1 MEGNQ
6 LSGAGKLR
14 PPKQGRNVL
23 IIAPSTF
30 LRESVVLILERSKF
44 TVIDEETSTVN
55 SQCDGIMVAP
65 DIALGVGTNARD
77 IDTVTEQIRA
87 VRTRFEEVKSAVIT
101 NQLGA
106 SEVLK
111 ALAAGVDAI
120 LSMDASFIILQ
131 SSLELVLMG
140 HRIFPAVPAHLLAF
154 YPESEPAKLD
164 PIPREIN
171 DMQPFEVAQSCGE
184 NKRSRDMSGQVVQF
198 SRPRPIE
205 TSSGEVSIDPL
216 VFSDREKQ
224 ILRCLVAGLPN
235 KLIAREL
242 GIAETTVKVHVKS
255 VLRKVRAANRTQAAM
270 WAVTRRGGLTSDPS
284 KEQWRD
290 TAVD

>member
-1 MEGNQ
+1 MQ
-6 LSGAGKLR
+6 S
-14 PPKQGRNVL
+14 RNVL

-30 LRESVVLILERSKF
+30 LRESVVFILERSKF
-44 TVIDEETSTVN
+44 TVIDEETSPVD
-55 SQCDGIMVAP
+55 SQCNSIMVTP

-77 IDTVTEQIRA
+77 INTVTEQIRA
-87 VRTRFEEVKSAVIT
+87 VRTRFRDVKSAVIT
-101 NQLGA
+101 SQLGA

-120 LSMDASFIILQ
+120 LSMDASFTILQ

-140 HRIFPAVPAHLLAF
+140 HRIFPALPAHLLAF
-154 YPESEPAKLD
+154 HPESEPAKSD
-164 PIPREIN
+164 PVSHEIN
-171 DMQPFEVAQSCGE
+171 DVQAFEVTQSFGE
-184 NKRSRDMSGQVVQF
+184 NKRRGDMSGQVVQF

-205 TSSGEVSIDPL
+205 TSPGEVSIHPL
-216 VFSDREKQ
+216 VFSDRENQ

-270 WAVTRRGGLTSDPS
+270 WAVTRRGCLMDDPS
-284 KEQWRD
+284 KDQWTD
-290 TAVD
+290 AAVDA